1 MKLSDQILNKLK
13 SYTSKIVDSVL
24 IEYQDGAHV
33 KKNELIQ
40 FLSDVASVS
49 DKISLVLKSDS
60 KGSDPLKF
68 EIKKNDLSHGIYFD
82 GIPSGHEFN
91 SFILAIL
98 QVGGAPLSIDNDVQK
113 IITGLNEELN
123 FEIIV
128 SLSCENCP
136 DVVQALNQFAIL
148 NPKITNTTIDGGLHP
163 DMINARKVQSVPTIF
178 LNGEE
183 FASGRVSI
191 AKILDKLM
199 KVDKVKVSTKSSNI
213 PLQDVTI
220 IGGGPAGIS
229 SAIYAARKGLDVTII
244 AEKFG
249 GQLTETIGIENF
261 ISTPYTTGKELTDD
275 LKKHSRQ
282 YNIKTKE
289 HVSVTNINSGE
300 IKTVTLSTGEIF
312 QTKTII
318 IATGAKWRTLN
329 VPGEKELIGKG
340 VAYCPHCDGPFY
352 QGKDVVVVG
361 GGNSG
366 IEAAID
372 LSNIAKNVKVIE
384 FLPFLKADKILR
396 DKARSLENISFILNS
411 EVQTINDENGK
422 VAGITYIDKS
432 SNEIYHLK
440 TSAVFVQI
448 GLIPNSSFVK
458 NVVELNN
465 YNEIIIN
472 DKCETSQSGIF
483 ACGDVS
489 SIPHKQIIVSMGNGA
504 SAALSASDYLIKNE
518 NSVASVKER
527 TIAKKS
533 RKR

>member
-1 MKLSDQILNKLK
+1 
-13 SYTSKIVDSVL
+13 
-24 IEYQDGAHV
+24 
-33 KKNELIQ
+33 
-40 FLSDVASVS
+40 
-49 DKISLVLKSDS
+49 
-60 KGSDPLKF
+60 
-68 EIKKNDLSHGIYFD
+68 
-82 GIPSGHEFN
+82 
-91 SFILAIL
+91 
-98 QVGGAPLSIDNDVQK
+98 
-113 IITGLNEELN
+113 
-123 FEIIV
+123 
-128 SLSCENCP
+128 
-136 DVVQALNQFAIL
+136 
-148 NPKITNTTIDGGLHP
+148 
-163 DMINARKVQSVPTIF
+163 MINARKVQSVPTIF
-178 LNGEE
+178 LNGKE

-199 KVDKVKVSTKSSNI
+199 KVDKVKVSTKSSDM
-213 PLQDVTI
+213 PLQDITI

-244 AEKFG
+244 AKKFG

-411 EVQTINDENGK
+411 EVQTINDEKGK

-448 GLIPNSSFVK
+448 GLIPNSSFVE

-518 NSVASVKER
+518 NSIASVKEK
-527 TIAKKS
+527 TKAKKI

>member
-1 MKLSDQILNKLK
+1 MKLNDQIL
-13 SYTSKIVDSVL
+13 TSLRGYATKIANDVV
-24 IEYQDGAHV
+24 IEHYGGNHA
-33 KKNELIQ
+33 KKDELLR
-40 FLSDVASVS
+40 FLNDVASVS
-49 DKISLVLKSDS
+49 GKISVISKSS
-60 KGSDPLKF
+60 STNFDPLKF
-68 EIKKNDLSHGIYFD
+68 EIKKNDLSLGIYFN

-98 QVGGAPLSIDNDVQK
+98 QVGGVPLTLDTDLQK
-113 IITGLNEELN
+113 IIAEINDELN
-123 FEIIV
+123 FETIV

-148 NPKITNTTIDGGLHP
+148 NSKITNTTIDGGLHP
-163 DMINARKVQSVPTIF
+163 QMIKSRNIQSVPTIF
-178 LNGEE
+178 LNGKE
-183 FASGRVSI
+183 FASGRVSV
-191 AKILDKLM
+191 AKLLEKI
-199 KVDKVKVSTKSSNI
+199 TKNIRVNTPNKTPSI

-229 SAIYAARKGLDVTII
+229 SAIYAARKGLSVTIV

-275 LKKHSRQ
+275 LKKHSSQ
-282 YNIKTKE
+282 YNITTKE

-352 QGKDVVVVG
+352 QDKDVVVVG

-366 IEAAID
+366 VEAAID
-372 LSNIAKNVKVIE
+372 LSNIAKSVKVIE

-396 DKARSLENISFILNS
+396 DKARSIENISFILNS

-422 VAGITYIDKS
+422 VAGIKYIDKS
-432 SNEIYHLK
+432 SNEIYQLK

-458 NVVELNN
+458 NIVELNS
-465 YNEIIIN
+465 YQEIIIN
-472 DKCETSQSGIF
+472 DKCETSQPGIF

-518 NSVASVKER
+518 NSIATVKEKTVVR
-527 TIAKKS
+527 KSKK
-533 RKR
+533 R

>member
-1 MKLSDQILNKLK
+1 MKLSNQILKTLK
-13 SYTSKIVDSVL
+13 NYTSNIVDDVF
-24 IEYQDGAHV
+24 IEYQEGAHD

-40 FLSDVASVS
+40 FLNDVASVS
-49 DKISLVLKSDS
+49 DKVNVLLMPESKS
-60 KGSDPLKF
+60 SDPLKF
-68 EIKKNDLSHGIYFD
+68 EVKKNNLSHGIYFD

-98 QVGGAPLSIDNDVQK
+98 QVGGAPLTIDPDIQK
-113 IITGLNEELN
+113 IIAELNEDLN
-123 FEIIV
+123 FETIV

-148 NPKITNTTIDGGLHP
+148 NHKITNTTIDGGLHP
-163 DMINARKVQSVPTIF
+163 NMIKDRKVQSVPTIF

-191 AKILDKLM
+191 AKLLDKLM
-199 KVDKVKVSTKSSNI
+199 KGNNAKVSTKSSNM

-229 SAIYAARKGLDVTII
+229 SAIYASRKGLDVTII

-289 HVSVTNINSGE
+289 HVSVTNINQGE

-372 LSNIAKNVKVIE
+372 LSNIAKSVKVIE

-396 DKARSLENISFILNS
+396 DKARSLDNISFILNS
-411 EVQTINDENGK
+411 EVQTINDDDEK

-432 SNEIYHLK
+432 TNEIYHLK

-448 GLIPNSSFVK
+448 GLIPNSSFLK

-504 SAALSASDYLIKNE
+504 SAALSASDYLIKND
-518 NSVASVKER
+518 NSIATANEKISVQKG
-527 TIAKKS
+527 KK
-533 RKR
+533 K

>member
-1 MKLSDQILNKLK
+1 MKLSKQILDLLRG
-13 SYTSKIVDSVL
+13 YTSKIVDDV
-24 IEYQDGAHV
+24 IVEYQEGPHD
-33 KKNELIQ
+33 KKTELIQ
-40 FLSDVASVS
+40 FLNDVASVS
-49 DKISLVLKSDS
+49 EKVSVVSMTDS
-60 KGSDPLKF
+60 EHHNPLKF
-68 EIKKNDLSHGIYFD
+68 EVRKNDLSHGIYFD

-98 QVGGAPLSIDNDVQK
+98 QVGGAPLTIDSDMQK
-113 IITGLNEELN
+113 IIAELNEDLN
-123 FEIIV
+123 FETIV

-148 NPKITNTTIDGGLHP
+148 NPKITNTTIDGGLHQ
-163 DMINARKVQSVPTIF
+163 DMIKARKVQSVPTIF

-199 KVDKVKVSTKSSNI
+199 KGAKAKDFTKSSSMS
-213 PLQDVTI
+213 L
-220 IGGGPAGIS
+220 S
-229 SAIYAARKGLDVTII
+229 SAIYSARKGLNVTII

-329 VPGEKELIGKG
+329 VPGEKKLIGKG

-372 LSNIAKNVKVIE
+372 LSNIAKSVKVIE

-396 DKARSLENISFILNS
+396 DKARSLDNISFILNS
-411 EVQTINDENGK
+411 EVQTINDDDEK

-458 NVVELNN
+458 NVVKLNS

-518 NSVASVKER
+518 NFLASVKEK
-527 TIAKKS
+527 TTAKKS